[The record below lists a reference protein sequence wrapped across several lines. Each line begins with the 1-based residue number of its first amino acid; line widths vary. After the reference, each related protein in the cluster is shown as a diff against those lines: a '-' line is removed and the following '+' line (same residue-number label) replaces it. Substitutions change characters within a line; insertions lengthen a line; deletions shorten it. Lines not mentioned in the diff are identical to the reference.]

1 MNNTMQGNKRIAQV
15 TSTRKMRYLMR
26 NTWTVIAILL
36 LVSTFDAKA
45 QQTKMKVRIAKIE
58 IYAEYLTQYRQALA
72 EHAKTAVSAEPG
84 VLTLNAV
91 YDQNHPAQVTVFE
104 VYASEE
110 AYQSHLK
117 TAHFLKYKNG
127 TLKMVKSLEL
137 IDVAPIAL
145 ESKLTTHL

>member
-1 MNNTMQGNKRIAQV
+1 MSIPIA
-15 TSTRKMRYLMR
+15 TYCKPKHFYIRA
-26 NTWTVIAILL
+26 WFFITVLISLATT
-36 LVSTFDAKA
+36 VNAQA
-45 QQTKMKVRIAKIE
+45 QQNKMKVRIAKIE
-58 IYAEYLTQYRQALA
+58 IIPAYLAQYKQALA
-72 EHAKTAVSAEPG
+72 EHAKAAVSIEPG

-91 YDQNHPAQVTVFE
+91 YDQKNPAQVTVFE

-137 IDVAPIAL
+137 VDVVPIVL
-145 ESKLTTHL
+145 ESKLNAHP